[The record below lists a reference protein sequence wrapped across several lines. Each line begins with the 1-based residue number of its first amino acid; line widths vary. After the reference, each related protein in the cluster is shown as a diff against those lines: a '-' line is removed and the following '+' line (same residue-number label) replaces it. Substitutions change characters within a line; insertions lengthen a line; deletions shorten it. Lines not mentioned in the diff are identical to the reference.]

1 MLEWLKNLKH
11 IWSKFR
17 CVWVGQ
23 SVRVATPVYDA
34 MIKQLEDI
42 HQGIKDVRQSLND
55 DKKMLI
61 RELEKKDVV
70 INAMIENLPDM
81 LWFKDKT
88 GKYIYANKAIKE
100 GLLLDNN
107 PEGKTDIELA
117 LNAKA
122 KFGEKNYT
130 FGEVCVNSDIDVLEN
145 EYTGKRYVES
155 GKVKGKM
162 LHLEV
167 NKSIVKLD
175 DGEVLGVAGSGRDI
189 TAYREELIRNGQE
202 DVFKKNEFI
211 NKDS

>member
-1 MLEWLKNLKH
+1 MLEWLKNLKC

-42 HQGIKDVRQSLND
+42 HQGIQDVRQSLND

-61 RELEKKDVV
+61 RELEKKDIV

-88 GKYIYANKAIKE
+88 GKYIYANKAIRE
-100 GLLLDNN
+100 NLLFSNS
-107 PEGKTDIELA
+107 PVGKTDVELA
-117 LNAKA
+117 LAAKER
-122 KFGEKNYT
+122 FGDRNHT
-130 FGEVCVNSDIDVLEN
+130 FGEVCGNSDVDVLEN
-145 EYTGKRYVES
+145 RYIGKPYVES
-155 GKVKGKM
+155 GKVRGKM

-167 NKSIVKLD
+167 NKSIVEIN
-175 DGEVLGVAGSGRDI
+175 GEVIGVVGSARDI

>member
-1 MLEWLKNLKH
+1 MLEWLKNLKY

-42 HQGIKDVRQSLND
+42 HQDIKDVRQLLND

-61 RELEKKDVV
+61 GELEKKDVV

-88 GKYIYANKAIKE
+88 GKYIYANKAIRE
-100 GLLLDNN
+100 NLLFSNY
-107 PEGKTDIELA
+107 PIGKTDVELA
-117 LNAKA
+117 LAAKER
-122 KFGEKNYT
+122 FGDRNHT
-130 FGEVCVNSDIDVLEN
+130 FGEVCENSDVDVLEN
-145 EYTGKRYVES
+145 RYVGKPYVES
-155 GKVKGKM
+155 AKVRGKM

-167 NKSIVKLD
+167 NKSIVEIG
-175 DGEVLGVAGSGRDI
+175 GEVIGVVGIARDI
-189 TAYREELIRNGQE
+189 TTYREELVRNGQE